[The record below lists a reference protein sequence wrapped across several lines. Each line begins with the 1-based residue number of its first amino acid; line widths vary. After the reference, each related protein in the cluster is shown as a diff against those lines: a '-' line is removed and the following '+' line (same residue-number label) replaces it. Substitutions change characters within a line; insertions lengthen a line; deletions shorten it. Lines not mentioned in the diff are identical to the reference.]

1 MQFLYSKKTGNFTPF
16 TTVYTFL
23 KVNVGEN
30 PIIVKPAEA
39 EAKLKPASTRHTNNS
54 AREYTFVFL

>member
-16 TTVYTFL
+16 TTVYSFL

-39 EAKLKPASTRHTNNS
+39 EAKLKPASTRHTNNYS
-54 AREYTFVFL
+54 R